1 MKRIKKG
8 ICLLT
13 GCLFAVWIWTVIQ
26 QEPDVRSTMIRQR
39 GMERSLCVEVRAN
52 PWKIKDREKFAET
65 LLQMAEENNFQSVQ
79 FSEELEAVSSIVFRV
94 YTMPYHSRWEFELQ
108 CRRKE
113 KDTHS
118 WEIRVFENPL

>member
-1 MKRIKKG
+1 M
-8 ICLLT
+8 
-13 GCLFAVWIWTVIQ
+13 AVWIWTVIQ

-39 GMERSLCVEVRAN
+39 GMERSLYVEVTAN

-79 FSEELEAVSSIVFRV
+79 FSEELEEVSSIVFRV
-94 YTMPYHSRWEFELQ
+94 YGMPYYSRWEFELQ

>member
-1 MKRIKKG
+1 MKRIRKG

-13 GCLFAVWIWTVIQ
+13 GCLLAVWIWTVIQ

-39 GMERSLCVEVRAN
+39 GMERSLYVEVTAN
-52 PWKIKDREKFAET
+52 SWKIKDREKFAET

-79 FSEELEAVSSIVFRV
+79 FSEELEEVSSIVFRV
-94 YTMPYHSRWEFELQ
+94 YGMPYYSRWEFELQ

-118 WEIRVFENPL
+118 WEICVFENPL